1 MLFDTN
7 VLIAYLKGEYSVVS
21 FLQETRS
28 TLYVS
33 VVTMIEILALSK
45 LSKGEIG
52 IIREFLKNFEIVE
65 LDTHVALEAALLCRQ
80 FKMKVPDS
88 VIAATALYLHVPL
101 ATRDKAFFKIKNLEI
116 VEV

>member
-1 MLFDTN
+1 M
-7 VLIAYLKGEYSVVS
+7 
-21 FLQETRS
+21 
-28 TLYVS
+28 
-33 VVTMIEILALSK
+33 
-45 LSKGEIG
+45 
-52 IIREFLKNFEIVE
+52 
-65 LDTHVALEAALLCRQ
+65 LCRQ